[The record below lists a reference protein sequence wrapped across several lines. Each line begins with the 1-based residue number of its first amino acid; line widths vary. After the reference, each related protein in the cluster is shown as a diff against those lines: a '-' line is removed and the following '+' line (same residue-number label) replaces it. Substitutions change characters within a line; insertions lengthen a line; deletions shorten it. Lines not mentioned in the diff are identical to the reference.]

1 VLLVLG
7 EDELA
12 VADDVE
18 LSLAAAR
25 GRGVDARR
33 VQLGGETR
41 RPFVVAASG
50 RAIEDLD
57 AHSVQSIGFGS
68 ASRSKREEER

>member
-1 VLLVLG
+1 VLLLLG

-18 LSLAAAR
+18 LALAAAG
-25 GRGVDARR
+25 GRRLDAAR

-50 RAIEDLD
+50 GAVEDLH
-57 AHSVQSIGFGS
+57 AHDPEHRLPVGS
-68 ASRSKREEER
+68 EVDTGRDT

>member
-12 VADDVE
+12 VAKNVE
-18 LSLAAAR
+18 LALVAR
-25 GRGVDARR
+25 GGGRVDPGLL
-33 VQLGGETR
+33 QLCDETR
-41 RPFVVAASG
+41 RTFVVAASG

-57 AHSVQSIGFGS
+57 GH
-68 ASRSKREEER
+68 RP

>member
-7 EDELA
+7 EDDLA

-18 LSLAAAR
+18 LAR
-25 GRGVDARR
+25 VAGGGRRLDPGLL
-33 VQLGGETR
+33 QLCDETR
-41 RPFVVAASG
+41 RTFVVAASG

-57 AHSVQSIGFGS
+57 GH
-68 ASRSKREEER
+68 RP